1 LESGK
6 GERRM
11 NTEQRII
18 NKMFSSARSI
28 ENILIE
34 KNEEIE
40 RLSEMIHRKNT
51 TITILKNKLILID
64 ERCEAE
70 IESKGDWDAG
80 QAILEIQEMVH
91 E

>member
-1 LESGK
+1 
-6 GERRM
+6 M

-18 NKMFSSARSI
+18 NEMFLSARRI

-40 RLSEMIHRKNT
+40 RLADIITQHCS
-51 TITILKNKLILID
+51 TISILKNRLNNID

-80 QAILEIQEMVH
+80 QAILEIQEMIH